1 MCIRDRGTVGL
12 VVERFRQ
19 PGEVDALEWYDDDGL
34 LEFRGEFKIENIE
47 TDLKKVQT
55 AWQKWKEKEDKK
67 IPTLWRAGEPI

>member
-1 MCIRDRGTVGL
+1 
-12 VVERFRQ
+12 
-19 PGEVDALEWYDDDGL
+19 L